1 MPHQARVVLMH
12 HESASQPL
20 LDKLLAQVSTVT
32 LVGTLTHPSQLF
44 AYVQAAQADLIIL
57 DLHQSSMT
65 VMWQLGQIHMQFPTI
80 RSLTCLADPI
90 ARDIWGL
97 IAAGVTGYIHH
108 NDLSQ
113 GLPDAIE
120 GVQRGGIW
128 CSATMVPIIQRWSGN
143 QSGPHTVM
151 PSPYEM
157 AIVTRVAQGQ
167 TNRQIA
173 NALEVNE
180 RTIRFHL
187 EQLYRRWGV
196 DNRTQAALFAQERG
210 WISDDAQQRQW
221 NS

>member
-1 MPHQARVVLMH
+1 MPHHARVVLMH
-12 HESASQPL
+12 DERASPPL
-20 LDKLLAQVSTVT
+20 TEELLTQLSTVT
-32 LVGTLTHPSQLF
+32 LVGALTHPSQLF
-44 AYVQAAQADLIIL
+44 AYVQAAQADLVVL
-57 DLHQSSMT
+57 DLQPPSMAA
-65 VMWQLGQIHMQFPTI
+65 MWQLGQMHMHFPAIH
-80 RSLTCLADPI
+80 SLACLAEPL

-108 NDLSQ
+108 NDIAQ
-113 GLPDAIE
+113 GLLDAIE

-128 CSATMVPIIQRWSGN
+128 CSAAMVPIIQRWSGN
-143 QSGPHTVM
+143 QAGPHTVM

-173 NALEVNE
+173 HALEVNE

-210 WISDDAQQRQW
+210 WISDEMQQQW